1 MNPSKHSSR
10 RRRTIGLGAEALES
24 RSLMTGGAGNTFAI
38 IPGTITKPGDTVTIP
53 FTIDPANFTLPKHK
67 IVMGIDV
74 VPQTGSNLKP
84 LIISVTDPHKTIVP
98 QTFHSI
104 YDPHLSHLAVASG
117 AGTSA
122 VLSPLVQFPHNP
134 NRPVTYTVQVQ
145 AQGQSTGSFL
155 LGFYLPGDVQGTGT
169 VTKADLQMVKA
180 IGKVRAGNPNYNFSA
195 DANRDGRIGPIDVAF
210 TLQNLGVSTN
220 ISPVV
225 TANLDPADQVGN
237 QPRVTNLQ
245 TVHFTGQATPGA
257 TITYTNTN
265 NTSSSPVVTT
275 ADTNGNYSVNVP
287 LVGGNNTISVR
298 SNDSFGQTIQGN
310 LAPVTYNPQI
320 SATSDTLSSPQQK
333 S

>member
-180 IGKVRAGNPNYNFSA
+180 IGKVHAGNPNYNFYGRHQSRRPDRPDRRGVHFA
-195 DANRDGRIGPIDVAF
+195 KPGRLDEHLPGRHRQPRPRRPSRQPAEGHQPPDRPLHRPSHARRDDHLHQHQQHVELARGDDGRHQRQ
-210 TLQNLGVSTN
+210 LQRQRPSRRW
-220 ISPVV
+220 
-225 TANLDPADQVGN
+225 Q
-237 QPRVTNLQ
+237 
-245 TVHFTGQATPGA
+245 
-257 TITYTNTN
+257 
-265 NTSSSPVVTT
+265 
-275 ADTNGNYSVNVP
+275 
-287 LVGGNNTISVR
+287 
-298 SNDSFGQTIQGN
+298 
-310 LAPVTYNPQI
+310 
-320 SATSDTLSSPQQK
+320 
-333 S
+333 

>member
-1 MNPSKHSSR
+1 MYPSKHSSR

-38 IPGTITKPGDTVTIP
+38 IPGTITQPGGTVSIP
-53 FTIDPANFTLPKHK
+53 FTINPANFTLPKHAFT
-67 IVMGIDV
+67 IGIDV

-84 LIISVTDPHKTIVP
+84 LIISVTNPHNAIVP

-122 VLSPLVQFPHNP
+122 VLSPLVQYPHQP
-134 NRPVTYTVQVQ
+134 NRPATYTVQVQ
-145 AQGQSTGSFL
+145 AQGQTTGSFL

-180 IGKVRAGNPNYNFSA
+180 IGKVRAGNPKYNFSA
-195 DANRDGRIGPIDVAF
+195 DTNRDGRIGPIDVAF

-225 TANLDPADQVGN
+225 SAELDPADQVGI

-245 TVHFTGQATPGA
+245 TAHFTGQATPGA

-265 NTSSSPVVTT
+265 NTSIPPVVTT

-287 LVGGNNTISVR
+287 LVPGANTINVKSI
-298 SNDSFGQTIQGN
+298 DAFGQTIQGN
-310 LAPVTYNPQI
+310 LAPVTYIPQI
-320 SATSDTLSSPQQK
+320 TATSDTLSSPQKQ

>member
-84 LIISVTDPHKTIVP
+84 LIISVTDPHETIVP

-145 AQGQSTGSFL
+145 AQGKSTGSFL
-155 LGFYLPGDVQGTGT
+155 LGFYLPGDVQGTAPSPRPTSRWSRRSGRSAPAT
-169 VTKADLQMVKA
+169 RITTSRPTPIATAGSARSTWRSLCKTWASRRTSPRSSPPTSTPPTK
-180 IGKVRAGNPNYNFSA
+180 SA
-195 DANRDGRIGPIDVAF
+195 TSR
-210 TLQNLGVSTN
+210 
-220 ISPVV
+220 
-225 TANLDPADQVGN
+225 
-237 QPRVTNLQ
+237 RVTNLQ

-298 SNDSFGQTIQGN
+298 STDAFGQTIQGN
-310 LAPVTYNPQI
+310 IAPVTYNPQI
-320 SATSDTLSSPQQK
+320 SATSDTLASPQQK